1 MTADRDAVGRGEIR
15 PHGISVRRVSGPQ
28 FATGCVR
35 LCSTSSELKVG
46 ELAALS
52 CSYEENCAVDEA
64 LGGKKERTA
73 VSEWGGGGGDEIL
86 EGIKDCKILY
96 RSWWR

>member
-1 MTADRDAVGRGEIR
+1 
-15 PHGISVRRVSGPQ
+15 
-28 FATGCVR
+28 
-35 LCSTSSELKVG
+35 
-46 ELAALS
+46 
-52 CSYEENCAVDEA
+52 VDEA